1 MFLSSKSL
9 SNSKN
14 NRVYPLVALRDKVIF
29 TDVLVPLFIGRAK
42 SVSAIRSLG
51 ENEDMLVFAM
61 QRDVNENDPTPEGIH
76 KIGVLAKI
84 KQKIVMS
91 DESIKVLVVGLRRV
105 SIKRVV
111 QREPHLMAEVE
122 LIEEAEFAD
131 SFYARLL
138 DEVKD
143 KFAYCVQINP
153 RLGNEVARSTNR
165 IESPQKLVGAIVQHL
180 STPSEMQQE
189 LLEIL
194 NIRSQLE
201 RLLDLLD
208 AQTKTL
214 ELDDKLK
221 EDVKKQLEQSQK
233 EYYLHEKMKAIQKEL
248 GRDEGGKNE
257 LQALKEQIE
266 KAGMP
271 DEVKKK
277 ANQELRKMSMMPPIS
292 AEATVSRNYLDWLV
306 SLPWSTSTEDNLDI
320 DRAEKILE
328 DDHWGLKHVKDRVVE
343 YLAVHKLVK
352 KIKGPVLCFVGPPG
366 VGKTSFAK
374 SVARALDRKFVRI
387 SLGGVRDEAEIRGH
401 RRTYIGAL
409 PGRIIQAMRRAGSKN
424 PVFLLDEVDKMTS
437 DFRGDPASAL
447 LEVLDP
453 EQNHTFADHYLDV
466 DFNLSEVMF
475 ITTANIQHTIPAALK
490 DRMEIIRLPGYTE
503 FEKTKIAENFL
514 VKKQLSQ
521 NGLEDKNVEFTEDAM
536 KKIIRNY
543 TREAG
548 VRNLEREIGSVCR
561 KLARQVA
568 KDDETQDKDR
578 PPIVVTDSEVEKL
591 LGVPKYR
598 MTRRDEEHQVGSAVG
613 LAWTEFGGQI
623 LTTEVLLTEGKG
635 KLILTGQLGDVMQ
648 ESAKAALSFIRSRA
662 KSLGIAMEEFKTKD
676 VHIHIPEGA
685 IPKDGPSAGITLAA
699 ALASAFS
706 GRPVRCDVAMTG
718 EITLRGNVLP
728 IGGLK
733 EKAIAAHSALIKK
746 VIIPTENEKDL
757 SELPDAI
764 KDVIEFIPV
773 RTMDEVL
780 KIAILPRQQ
789 PDFDQLIEYGDLH
802 EARRGSPDPDAPGA
816 DSVVKN

>member
-1 MFLSSKSL
+1 MFLSNKSV

-42 SVSAIRSLG
+42 SVSAIRSLS

-61 QRDVNENDPTPEGIH
+61 QKDVNENDPSAEGIH
-76 KIGVLAKI
+76 KVGVLAKI

-91 DESIKVLVVGLRRV
+91 DDSIKVLVVGLKRV
-105 SIKRVV
+105 TIERVV
-111 QREPHLMAEVE
+111 QREPHLVAEVE

-153 RLGNEVARSTNR
+153 RLGNEVARSTSR
-165 IESPQKLVGAIVQHL
+165 IESPQKLLGAIVQHL

-189 LLEIL
+189 LLEIV

-248 GRDEGGKNE
+248 GRDDGGKNE
-257 LQALKEQIE
+257 VQALKEQIE

-277 ANQELRKMSMMPPIS
+277 ADQELRKMSMMPPIS

-306 SLPWSTSTEDNLDI
+306 SLPWNKSTEDNLDI
-320 DRAEKILE
+320 ERAEKILE

-409 PGRIIQAMRRAGSKN
+409 PGRIIQAMRRAGTKN

-475 ITTANIQHTIPAALK
+475 ITTANIQHTIPPALM

-521 NGLEDKNVEFTEDAM
+521 NGLEDRNVEFTEDAM
-536 KKIIRNY
+536 KKIIRSY

-561 KLARQVA
+561 KLARRVA
-568 KDDETQDKDR
+568 KEDDAQDESQ
-578 PPIVVTDSEVEKL
+578 PPMVVTDSEVEKL
-591 LGVPKYR
+591 LGVPRYR
-598 MTRRDEEHQVGSAVG
+598 MTRREEEHQVGCALG

-623 LTTEVLLTEGKG
+623 LTTEVLLSDGKG

-685 IPKDGPSAGITLAA
+685 IPKDGPSAGITLAT

-718 EITLRGNVLP
+718 EITLRGHVLP

-733 EKAIAAHSALIKK
+733 EKAIAAHSALVKK
-746 VIIPTENEKDL
+746 VIIPVGNEKDM
-757 SELPDAI
+757 SELPDTI
-764 KDVIEFIPV
+764 KEEIDFV
-773 RTMDEVL
+773 RVKSMDEVFS
-780 KIAILPRQQ
+780 IALLPA
-789 PDFDQLIEYGDLH
+789 EGDELQD
-802 EARRGSPDPDAPGA
+802 EMQRAGFPAALDRSPESPDREIE
-816 DSVVKN
+816 N

>member
-1 MFLSSKSL
+1 MFLSNKSV

-42 SVSAIRSLG
+42 SVSAIRSLS

-61 QRDVNENDPTPEGIH
+61 QKDVNENDPSAEGIH
-76 KIGVLAKI
+76 KVGVLAKI

-91 DESIKVLVVGLRRV
+91 DDSIKVLVVGLKRV
-105 SIKRVV
+105 TIERVV
-111 QREPHLMAEVE
+111 QREPHLVAEVE

-153 RLGNEVARSTNR
+153 RLGNEVARSTSR
-165 IESPQKLVGAIVQHL
+165 IESPQKLLGAIVQHL

-189 LLEIL
+189 LLEIV

-248 GRDEGGKNE
+248 GRDDGGKNE
-257 LQALKEQIE
+257 VQALKEQIE

-277 ANQELRKMSMMPPIS
+277 ADQELRKMSMMPPIS

-306 SLPWSTSTEDNLDI
+306 SLPWNKSTEDNLDI
-320 DRAEKILE
+320 ERAEKILE

-409 PGRIIQAMRRAGSKN
+409 PGRIIQAMRRAGTKN

-475 ITTANIQHTIPAALK
+475 ITTANIQHTIPPALM

-521 NGLEDKNVEFTEDAM
+521 NGLEDHNVEFTEDAM
-536 KKIIRNY
+536 KKIIRSY

-561 KLARQVA
+561 KLARRVA
-568 KDDETQDKDR
+568 KEDDAQDESQ
-578 PPIVVTDSEVEKL
+578 PPMVVTDSEVEKL
-591 LGVPKYR
+591 LGVPRYR
-598 MTRRDEEHQVGSAVG
+598 MTRREEEHQVGCALG

-623 LTTEVLLTEGKG
+623 LTTEVLLSDGKG

-685 IPKDGPSAGITLAA
+685 IPKDGPSAGITLAT

-718 EITLRGNVLP
+718 EITLRGHVLP

-733 EKAIAAHSALIKK
+733 EKAIAAHSALVKK
-746 VIIPTENEKDL
+746 VIIPVGNEKDM
-757 SELPDAI
+757 SELPDTI
-764 KDVIEFIPV
+764 KEEIDFV
-773 RTMDEVL
+773 RVKSMDEVFS
-780 KIAILPRQQ
+780 IALLPA
-789 PDFDQLIEYGDLH
+789 EGDELQD
-802 EARRGSPDPDAPGA
+802 EMQRAGFPAALDRSPESPDREIE
-816 DSVVKN
+816 N

>member
-1 MFLSSKSL
+1 MSSKSV
-9 SNSKN
+9 SSVKE
-14 NRVYPLVALRDKVIF
+14 RRIYPVVALRDKVLF

-42 SVSAIRSLG
+42 SVSAVKSLK
-51 ENEDMLVFAM
+51 ESEDLVVFTM
-61 QRDVNENDPTPEGIH
+61 QKDVEENDPAPEGIH
-76 KIGVLAKI
+76 KVGVLAKV
-84 KQKIVMS
+84 KQRIVMS
-91 DESIKVLVVGLRRV
+91 DDSIKVLVVGLRRAI
-105 SIKRVV
+105 IKRFV
-111 QREPHLMAEVE
+111 QTEPYLSAEAE
-122 LIEEAEFAD
+122 LIEEAELAD

-143 KFAYCVQINP
+143 KFTYCVQINP
-153 RLGNEVARSTNR
+153 RLGNEVARSITR
-165 IESPQKLVGAIVQHL
+165 IEEPQKLLGAIVQHL
-180 STPSEMQQE
+180 STPSKMQQE
-189 LLEIL
+189 LLEVL
-194 NIRSQLE
+194 NIRPQLE
-201 RLLDLLD
+201 RLLDILD
-208 AQTKTL
+208 AEIKTL

-233 EYYLHEKMKAIQKEL
+233 EYYLNEKMKAIQREL
-248 GRDEGGKNE
+248 GRDDSTKNE
-257 LQALKEQIE
+257 IQALKEQID

-271 DEVKKK
+271 EEVKEK
-277 ANQELRKMSMMPPIS
+277 ADQELRKMAMMPPIS

-306 SLPWSTSTEDNLDI
+306 SLPWDKTTEDNLDI
-320 DRAEKILE
+320 ERAENILE
-328 DDHWGLKHVKDRVVE
+328 AEHWGLKHVKDRVVE

-366 VGKTSFAK
+366 VGKTSFAE
-374 SVARALDRKFVRI
+374 SVAKALDRKFVRL

-409 PGRIIQAMRRAGSKN
+409 PGRIIQAVRRAGTKN

-453 EQNHTFADHYLDV
+453 EQNHTFTDHYLGV
-466 DFNLSEVMF
+466 DFDLSQVLF
-475 ITTANIQHTIPAALK
+475 ITTANIDHTIPPALK

-503 FEKTKIAENFL
+503 YEKMKIAENFL
-514 VKKQLSQ
+514 IKKQLSQ
-521 NGLEDKNVEFTEDAM
+521 NGLEGRSMEFTEDGI

-548 VRNLEREIGSVCR
+548 VRNLEREIGSICR
-561 KLARQVA
+561 KLAKRVA
-568 KDDETQDKDR
+568 KEEPGEEKQREPTV
-578 PPIVVTDSEVEKL
+578 ITAVEVEEL
-591 LGVPKYR
+591 LGVPRYR
-598 MTRRDEEHQVGSAVG
+598 QTKREKEHQVGCAIG

-623 LTTEVLLTEGKG
+623 LSTEVLLTEGKG
-635 KLILTGQLGDVMQ
+635 NLLLTGHLGDVMQ
-648 ESAKAALSFIRSRA
+648 ESAKAALTFIHSRA
-662 KSLGIAMEEFKTKD
+662 RSLGISMEAFKNND
-676 VHIHIPEGA
+676 VHIHVPEGA
-685 IPKDGPSAGITLAA
+685 IPKDGPSAGITLAT

-746 VIIPTENEKDL
+746 VIIPAENEKDM

-764 KDVIEFIPV
+764 KQDVEFV
-773 RTMDEVL
+773 TVKTMDEVL
-780 KIAILPRQQ
+780 QIALLPSPREE
-789 PDFDQLIEYGDLH
+789 FEDLL
-802 EARRGSPDPDAPGA
+802 AYDGLRSATR
-816 DSVVKN
+816 DSTQTGGVDSDSGVKN

>member
-1 MFLSSKSL
+1 MLSSGKSV
-9 SNSKN
+9 SNPKEKH
-14 NRVYPLVALRDKVIF
+14 VYPLVALRDKVIF
-29 TDVLVPLFIGRAK
+29 TDVLVPLFIGRAR
-42 SVSAIRSLG
+42 SVSAIKSLG
-51 ENEDMLVFAM
+51 DDEDMLVFSM
-61 QRDVNENDPTPEGIH
+61 QKDVNDDDPSPEGIH
-76 KIGVLAKI
+76 EVGVLAKL

-91 DESIKVLVVGLRRV
+91 DDSIKVLVVGLRRV
-105 SIKRVV
+105 AIKRFV
-111 QREPHLMAEVE
+111 QSQPHLVAEVE

-131 SFYARLL
+131 SFYSRLL

-143 KFAYCVQINP
+143 KFTYCIQINP
-153 RLGNEVARSTNR
+153 RLGNEVARSISR
-165 IESPQKLVGAIVQHL
+165 IESPQKLLGAIVQHL
-180 STPSEMQQE
+180 STPSAMQQE
-189 LLEIL
+189 LLEMR
-194 NIRSQLE
+194 NVRSQLE

-208 AQTKTL
+208 AQIKTL

-233 EYYLHEKMKAIQKEL
+233 EYFLHEKMKAIQKEL
-248 GRDEGGKNE
+248 GRDEGGKSE
-257 LQALKEQIE
+257 IQALKEQIDS
-266 KAGMP
+266 AGMP
-271 DEVKKK
+271 DETKKK
-277 ANQELRKMSMMPPIS
+277 AEQELRKMSMMPPIS
-292 AEATVSRNYLDWLV
+292 AEATVSRSYLDWLV
-306 SLPWSTSTEDNLDI
+306 SLPWNKATEDNLDI
-320 DRAEKILE
+320 ERAERILE
-328 DDHWGLKHVKDRVVE
+328 EDHFGLKHVKDRVVE

-366 VGKTSFAK
+366 VGKTSFAQ

-409 PGRIIQAMRRAGSKN
+409 PGRIIQAMRRAGTKN

-475 ITTANIQHTIPAALK
+475 ITTANTQHPIPPALM

-503 FEKTKIAENFL
+503 FEKIRIAENFL
-514 VKKQLSQ
+514 VKKQLKQ
-521 NGLEDKNVEFTEDAM
+521 NGLEDHRVELTAESI

-568 KDDETQDKDR
+568 KDDVVASQDR
-578 PPIVVTDSEVEKL
+578 PMVVTESEVEMM

-598 MTRRDEEHQVGSAVG
+598 VTRRDNENQVGCAAG

-648 ESAKAALSFIRSRA
+648 ESAKAALSFVRSRA
-662 KSLGIAMEEFKTKD
+662 KSLGIAAEEFKTKD

-685 IPKDGPSAGITLAA
+685 TPKDGPSAGITMAT

-706 GRPVRCDVAMTG
+706 RRPVRCDIAMTG
-718 EITLRGNVLP
+718 EVTLRGNVLP

-733 EKAIAAHSALIKK
+733 EKAIAAHSALVKK
-746 VIIPTENEKDL
+746 VIIPAENEKDL

-764 KDVIEFIPV
+764 KEEIEFV
-773 RTMDEVL
+773 TVNTMDEVFS
-780 KIAILPRQQ
+780 IALLPAAGDELRDEMQRAGFPTALQ
-789 PDFDQLIEYGDLH
+789 RSPESRDREIE
-802 EARRGSPDPDAPGA
+802 
-816 DSVVKN
+816 N

>member
-1 MFLSSKSL
+1 M
-9 SNSKN
+9 
-14 NRVYPLVALRDKVIF
+14 D
-29 TDVLVPLFIGRAK
+29 
-42 SVSAIRSLG
+42 
-51 ENEDMLVFAM
+51 
-61 QRDVNENDPTPEGIH
+61 
-76 KIGVLAKI
+76 
-84 KQKIVMS
+84 
-91 DESIKVLVVGLRRV
+91 
-105 SIKRVV
+105 
-111 QREPHLMAEVE
+111 
-122 LIEEAEFAD
+122 IE
-131 SFYARLL
+131 
-138 DEVKD
+138 
-143 KFAYCVQINP
+143 
-153 RLGNEVARSTNR
+153 
-165 IESPQKLVGAIVQHL
+165 
-180 STPSEMQQE
+180 
-189 LLEIL
+189 
-194 NIRSQLE
+194 
-201 RLLDLLD
+201 
-208 AQTKTL
+208 
-214 ELDDKLK
+214 
-221 EDVKKQLEQSQK
+221 
-233 EYYLHEKMKAIQKEL
+233 
-248 GRDEGGKNE
+248 
-257 LQALKEQIE
+257 
-266 KAGMP
+266 
-271 DEVKKK
+271 
-277 ANQELRKMSMMPPIS
+277 
-292 AEATVSRNYLDWLV
+292 
-306 SLPWSTSTEDNLDI
+306 
-320 DRAEKILE
+320 RAEKILE

-343 YLAVHKLVK
+343 YLSVHKLVK

-409 PGRIIQAMRRAGSKN
+409 PGRIIQAMRRAGTKN

-475 ITTANIQHTIPAALK
+475 ITTANIQHTIPPALM

-514 VKKQLSQ
+514 VKKQLGQ
-521 NGLEDKNVEFTEDAM
+521 NGLEDRNVEFTEDAM
-536 KKIIRNY
+536 KKIIRSY

-561 KLARQVA
+561 KLARRVA
-568 KDDETQDKDR
+568 KEDDEKDKSQ
-578 PPIVVTDSEVEKL
+578 PPMVVTDSEVEKL
-591 LGVPKYR
+591 LGVPRYR

-623 LTTEVLLTEGKG
+623 LTTEVLLTDGKG
-635 KLILTGQLGDVMQ
+635 KLTLTGQLGDVMQ

-662 KSLGIAMEEFKTKD
+662 KTLGIAMEEFKTKD

-685 IPKDGPSAGITLAA
+685 IPKDGPSAGITLAT

-746 VIIPTENEKDL
+746 VIIPVDNEKDL

-764 KDVIEFIPV
+764 KDVIEFVSV

-780 KIAILPRQQ
+780 KIAILPRQKL
-789 PDFDQLIEYGDLH
+789 DFDELIEYGDLH
-802 EARRGSPDPDAPGA
+802 KVAQDSPDPDGAGA

>member
-1 MFLSSKSL
+1 MFLSSKSV
-9 SNSKN
+9 SNSKD

-42 SVSAIRSLG
+42 SVSAIRSLS
-51 ENEDMLVFAM
+51 ETEDMLVFAM
-61 QRDVNENDPTPEGIH
+61 QKDVNENDPMPEGIH
-76 KIGVLAKI
+76 KVGVLAKI

-91 DESIKVLVVGLRRV
+91 DESMKVLVVGLRRV
-105 SIKRVV
+105 TIKRVV
-111 QREPHLMAEVE
+111 QREPYLVAEVE

-153 RLGNEVARSTNR
+153 RLGNEVARSTSR
-165 IESPQKLVGAIVQHL
+165 IESPQKLLGAIVQHL

-257 LQALKEQIE
+257 IQALKEQIE

-277 ANQELRKMSMMPPIS
+277 ADQELRKMSMMPPIS

-306 SLPWSTSTEDNLDI
+306 SLPWSKSTEDNLDI
-320 DRAEKILE
+320 ERAEKILE

-343 YLAVHKLVK
+343 YLSVHKLVK

-409 PGRIIQAMRRAGSKN
+409 PGRIIQAMRRAGTKN

-475 ITTANIQHTIPAALK
+475 ITTANIQHTIPPALM

-503 FEKTKIAENFL
+503 FEKMKIAENFL

-521 NGLEDKNVEFTEDAM
+521 NGLEDRNIEFTEDGI
-536 KKIIRNY
+536 KKMIRNY

-568 KDDETQDKDR
+568 KEDDGKDEDQ

-591 LGVPKYR
+591 LGVPRYR
-598 MTRRDEEHQVGSAVG
+598 MTRRDHEHQVGSAVG

-635 KLILTGQLGDVMQ
+635 KLILTGHLGEIMQ
-648 ESAKAALSFIRSRA
+648 ESAKAALSFIHSRA

-685 IPKDGPSAGITLAA
+685 IPKDGPSAGITLAT

-733 EKAIAAHSALIKK
+733 EKAIAAHSALVKK
-746 VIIPTENEKDL
+746 VIIPAENEKDL

-789 PDFDQLIEYGDLH
+789 PDFDQLIEYGDLR
-802 EARRGSPDPDAPGA
+802 EVAQGSPDPDGAGA